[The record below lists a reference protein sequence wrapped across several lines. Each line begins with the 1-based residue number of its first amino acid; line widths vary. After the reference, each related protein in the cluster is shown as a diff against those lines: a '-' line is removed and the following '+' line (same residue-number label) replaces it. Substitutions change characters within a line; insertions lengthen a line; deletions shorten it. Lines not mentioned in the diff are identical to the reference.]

1 MKKPIPA
8 CCGMPMC
15 CPVWQ
20 KTLPTATELLLLL
33 LPEINLNSVCWV
45 PPSRYPDPI
54 PVSYTH
60 LSPHFRQIAT
70 LGLPNL
76 PAKSLLLSDDIT
88 IPYPVPSIL
97 IAQFSFI
104 SLPHLIHSLTFYLPS
119 PVHLS
124 IYFPIFFRFNQHIVK
139 LMRSSLV
146 SPNVKGGDVYKRQ
159 AKSILLPCIY

>member
-1 MKKPIPA
+1 MLGSA
-8 CCGMPMC
+8 Q
-15 CPVWQ
+15 PVSG
-20 KTLPTATELLLLL
+20 PNTA
-33 LPEINLNSVCWV
+33 
-45 PPSRYPDPI
+45 
-54 PVSYTH
+54 VSYTH
-60 LSPHFRQIAT
+60 LDVYKRQT

-119 PVHLS
+119 PVHLY

-146 SPNVKGGDVYKRQ
+146 SPNVKGGQKTCFLRIFAQ
-159 AKSILLPCIY
+159 KLSLFFPF